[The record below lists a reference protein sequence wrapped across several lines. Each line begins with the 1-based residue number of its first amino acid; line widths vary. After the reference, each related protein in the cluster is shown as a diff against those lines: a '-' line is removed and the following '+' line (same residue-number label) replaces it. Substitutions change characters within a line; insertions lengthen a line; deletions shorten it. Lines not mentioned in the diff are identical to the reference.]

1 MRARFVAAGLAW
13 VLAGAMGQACARFVR
28 PNVCAVAGAQ
38 QLPPSPLGL
47 KPPAAPACVVGGV
60 DLRALPAARLADTSD
75 DLYLRGEYDAAI
87 SHLHYALISGAGSAY
102 NLACYYALVG
112 QAEAAFYWLERAA
125 LEEGVDAHWAN
136 QDSDLELLRRDPR
149 WTRVKEHLAQTS
161 AYWAAK
167 PGRATVVVP
176 SGYAVGTPIGVLLGL
191 HPQESCGAEFVR
203 PETYQRI
210 ADELQMAVVAVN
222 GTLRTGK
229 CRFAWSEDAVRD
241 AAHVRRELAAV
252 SDQLTPDPDSLIVF
266 GVFQGA
272 QMGFEIA
279 FANPGEYRGAVVFS
293 PGSIKEPTLRELH
306 AQPANA
312 KQRFVC
318 TCGADEPSGNVSAT
332 LGACNFAKNGRARV
346 EVELYEG
353 VASNALP
360 SDFAEVFPRWVRFIA
375 TQS

>member
-1 MRARFVAAGLAW
+1 
-13 VLAGAMGQACARFVR
+13 MGQACTSFGR

-38 QLPPSPLGL
+38 KLPRSPLGL
-47 KPPAAPACVVGGV
+47 EPPAAPACVVGGV
-60 DLRALPAARLADTSD
+60 DLRALPATRLADASD

-87 SHLHYALISGAGSAY
+87 SHLHYALLGGAGSAY
-102 NLACYYALVG
+102 NLACYYALMG
-112 QAEAAFYWLERAA
+112 RSEAAFYWLERAA
-125 LEEGVDAHWAN
+125 LEEGIDVHWAD
-136 QDSDLELLRRDPR
+136 QDSDLALLRRDPR
-149 WTRVKEHLAQTS
+149 WTRVKQHLAQAN
-161 AYWAAK
+161 AYWAAQ
-167 PGRATVVVP
+167 PSRATVVVP

-191 HPQESCGAEFVR
+191 HGQGSCADELVR
-203 PETYQRI
+203 PESYQQI
-210 ADELQMAVVAVN
+210 ADELRMAVVAVN

-229 CRFAWSEDAVRD
+229 CRFSWSEDPVRD
-241 AAHVRRELAAV
+241 AEHVRRALAAA

-266 GVFQGA
+266 GLSQGA

-318 TCGADEPSGNVSAT
+318 TCGADEPPGNVSAT

-353 VASNALP
+353 VAAHALP
-360 SDFAEVFPRWVRFIA
+360 SDFLDVFPRWVRFIA
-375 TQS
+375 AQS

>member
-1 MRARFVAAGLAW
+1 MRGRFVAACLAW
-13 VLAGAMGQACARFVR
+13 LLAGATGQACTSFVR
-28 PNVCAVAGAQ
+28 PNACAVAGTK
-38 QLPPSPLGL
+38 QLPRSPLGL
-47 KPPAAPACVVGGV
+47 EAPAAPACVVGGV
-60 DLRALPAARLADTSD
+60 DLRALPATRLVEASD

-87 SHLHYALISGAGSAY
+87 SHLHYALISGVGSAY

-112 QAEAAFYWLERAA
+112 QSEAAFYWLERGA
-125 LEEGVDAHWAN
+125 LEEGIDVHWADR
-136 QDSDLELLRRDPR
+136 DSDLDLLRRDPR
-149 WTRVKEHLAQTS
+149 WTRVREQLAQAS
-161 AYWAAK
+161 AYWAAQ

-191 HPQESCGAEFVR
+191 HAQESCGAEFVR
-203 PETYQRI
+203 PETYQQI
-210 ADELQMAVVAVN
+210 ADELRMAVVAVN

-229 CRFAWSEDAVRD
+229 CRFSWSEDPARD
-241 AAHVRRELAAV
+241 AEHVRRELAAV
-252 SDQLTPDPDSLIVF
+252 ADQLTPDPDSLIVF
-266 GVFQGA
+266 GLFQGA

-293 PGSIKEPTLRELH
+293 PGSIKEPNLRELH

-318 TCGADEPSGNVSAT
+318 TCGADEPTGNVSAT

-353 VASNALP
+353 IAAHALP
-360 SDFAEVFPRWVRFIA
+360 SDFSEAFARWVRFIA
-375 TQS
+375 AQS